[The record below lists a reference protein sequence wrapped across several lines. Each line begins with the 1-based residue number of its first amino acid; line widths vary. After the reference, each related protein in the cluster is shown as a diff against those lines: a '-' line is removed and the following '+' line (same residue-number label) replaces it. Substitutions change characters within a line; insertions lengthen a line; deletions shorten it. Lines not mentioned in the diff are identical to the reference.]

1 MSRRVLAVVLAVTTL
16 AVTAFFVP
24 AAIAIRNQ
32 QQRQDLLELQ
42 REASII
48 ATRVAAQGLRPD
60 IVEPTDPDHSIGLY
74 GPDARLIVGDGPA
87 IADDPVVAKGIE
99 GFITEGYVGDSLVA
113 AVPVRLLDD
122 GSAVVVRIEA
132 PRSESRAR
140 TTRSLIGLGGA
151 AIAVLAVAGGVAI
164 RLSRRLNRPIDEL
177 RAWAESGEQRAE
189 SAPAPTGIREID
201 TLRDALVHSRARV
214 DELLQRE
221 RSFSSQV
228 SHQLRTPVAAMR
240 VAIETELAAPRHDPH
255 EVLRESVGQLDRLE
269 STITSLLAL
278 ARDTRRTPV
287 ECDVATWLRDRVSI
301 WDAAAAAGGRTIA
314 VAGAP
319 GNVAIDADAVGH
331 IIDVLIDNA
340 LRHGRGQVTVI
351 ATRVDGELHLD
362 VADQGPTPTRTDAF
376 ADEGSDSSHG
386 IGLRL
391 ARSLAESCHGTLSLL
406 ATPTTTF
413 RLTLPT

>member
-1 MSRRVLAVVLAVTTL
+1 MLAVVLAVTTL

-24 AAIAIRNQ
+24 AAIAIRNE
-32 QQRQDLLELQ
+32 QQRQGLLELQ

-60 IVEPTDPDHSIGLY
+60 IVEPNDPDHSIGLY

-87 IADDPVVAKGIE
+87 VATDPVVAKGIE

-164 RLSRRLNRPIDEL
+164 WLSRRLNRPIDEL
-177 RAWAESGEQRAE
+177 RAWAESGDQRAE

-201 TLRDALVHSRARV
+201 TLRDALVHSRTRV

-240 VAIETELAAPRHDPH
+240 VAIETELAAPRHDPR

-278 ARDTRRTPV
+278 ARDTRRTPE
-287 ECDVATWLRDRVSI
+287 ECDVAEWLRDRVSI
-301 WDAAAAAGGRTIA
+301 WDAAAAAAGRTIT

-319 GNVAIDADAVGH
+319 GRVAIDAEAIGH
-331 IIDVLIDNA
+331 IVDVLVDNA

-351 ATRVDGELHLD
+351 ATRVDGQLHLD
-362 VADQGPTPTRTDAF
+362 VADEGPTPTRTDAF
-376 ADEGSDSSHG
+376 ADQGSDSSHG

-406 ATPTTTF
+406 AAPTTTF
-413 RLTLPT
+413 RLTLPA